1 MRERRWAPLCGHR
14 GVMLGEGDHPD
25 ATGAPAY
32 ARTRASTR
40 TNVASSEVGARQAAR
55 GPRTVVGSS
64 PRGPRGLKITART
77 SSKKCHKRR
86 KKCHLLASTHQL
98 LQRPRDAKASFDTIV
113 THSRRRWGWMVG
125 RRLLGNEAL
134 FHH

>member
-40 TNVASSEVGARQAAR
+40 TNVASSEVGARRGGAR
-55 GPRTVVGSS
+55 ATDSRGKLATGP
-64 PRGPRGLKITART
+64 
-77 SSKKCHKRR
+77 
-86 KKCHLLASTHQL
+86 ASAQNHRTHQL
-98 LQRPRDAKASFDTIV
+98 EKV
-113 THSRRRWGWMVG
+113 
-125 RRLLGNEAL
+125 
-134 FHH
+134 